1 VGKKYNK
8 PPTFFYTRVI
18 FSLAKFVPAKSEPA
32 KKKQQKTKTK
42 TKKLI

>member
-18 FSLAKFVPAKSEPA
+18 FSLAKFVPTKSEPA
-32 KKKQQKTKTK
+32 KKNNKKQKQKQKN
-42 TKKLI
+42 

>member
-18 FSLAKFVPAKSEPA
+18 FSLAKFVPTKSEPA
-32 KKKQQKTKTK
+32 KKKTTKNK
-42 TKKLI
+42 NKNKKLI